1 MVPARFATPRDP
13 GRRTMGPA
21 VGRIATALGMPLMPW
36 PTSGERSTT
45 PAGSPT
51 RW

>member
-21 VGRIATALGMPLMPW
+21 VGRLAAALGTPLMPW
-36 PTSGERSTT
+36 
-45 PAGSPT
+45 
-51 RW
+51 